1 MLAQIDKILDDISV
15 KMSEENEYLS
25 ELVKNLLE
33 VMEYD
38 VPYTSQA
45 LMGKLNLTSREGFRR
60 NYLRPAI
67 ELGLI
72 QMTIPERPSSRNQ
85 RYVKR

>member
-1 MLAQIDKILDDISV
+1 MDGASTIFIEFMLAQIDKILDDISV
-15 KMSEENEYLS
+15 KMSEEN
-25 ELVKNLLE
+25 
-33 VMEYD
+33 
-38 VPYTSQA
+38 
-45 LMGKLNLTSREGFRR
+45 FRR

-72 QMTIPERPSSRNQ
+72 QMTIPEKPSSRNQ

>member
-1 MLAQIDKILDDISV
+1 MIDKILDDVILQIAKSNADT
-15 KMSEENEYLS
+15 SEYVNR
-25 ELVKNLLE
+25 LLN

-72 QMTIPERPSSRNQ
+72 QMTIPEKPSSRNQ